1 MYDLAQTRDLEAKVL
16 VGQLSIA
23 AHSRIGDSRQPPLC
37 RHCSRTRAQG
47 RNRGNRLAFSKLAML
62 SPLVRRRTSP

>member
-23 AHSRIGDSRQPPLC
+23 AHSANWRQSPTSTLPALQPYAGSR
-37 RHCSRTRAQG
+37 
-47 RNRGNRLAFSKLAML
+47 SK
-62 SPLVRRRTSP
+62 S